1 MRKDKEE
8 IIINNEEIENI
19 QETTKNTGSLNNS
32 DILSSIQGDPQLNRI
47 FDRPSKPSGNAVRIK
62 DTVCKPMK
70 YLPNY
75 FKSTHQLMNNE
86 ITPLIKMNNYEIV
99 NEDGV
104 CLLKRVSLSIPEG
117 KLVCLVGI
125 SQIEKVSLMESLAG
139 LTHSGHTVC
148 GDVFVKNEINE
159 LSIRNTS
166 EWFLNVNYI
175 EHTVI
180 NYKNTPMYSVVH
192 SVAQCR
198 NISTPNVNALIKAFR
213 MEKAK
218 NILFKNLTENEKR
231 KVIIICGIM
240 GNNKFNIWDEPFS
253 NLGPE
258 IINTVIFLM
267 KKFKSTNLISIHEP
281 SVDLLNQ
288 MDYAIIIHKSTVI
301 YSGSVQNIKDYFI
314 DKGICFPSDIPHIN
328 YIMKL
333 CSNTSNNEQDTV
345 NIRIFNEISER
356 IITSSTLHNKQCKR
370 RIWWIKSQV
379 RVSHTKIFQILRRL
393 PYFDK
398 QFKGSSLTL
407 DICVLLLCLFIGVVI
422 MCLLFSNILIKNG
435 VFKYENISSMDLVY
449 KLHMIREY
457 LINHAKYTEK
467 SPCIIY
473 CDNILRVISNNCWVH
488 ILQHIFTPII
498 MVIYTLSVILPGC
511 MNKSEFYR
519 NCKLSIKRNEFTAGD
534 VIISQV
540 LDILIRK
547 TLLIFI
553 CKVSLYIFI
562 YAYLDSNIK
571 KYIRISHTL
580 SITLLSISSVLLGIY
595 LLIVHLIPY
604 TYNIHRIILFLC
616 ILIPESVYNYIKPV
630 WYKHTFIN
638 DIGIF
643 RMENSLFMD
652 GIRDMFGLNQETSLL
667 LRCTY
672 GLFWCARVLYKV
684 SPHNC
689 FIHLLQI
696 VCVYNESIIIT
707 DTHMSKYK
715 DNSSKL
721 QDILHKLIKSQC
733 TQERETEITNS
744 FLSHIRD
751 IVSSCKL
758 PHEIFNGN
766 VLLLGISIMYILKN
780 IIVLFILP
788 LGLLILVLIYSYA
801 YLIPELSE

>member
-1 MRKDKEE
+1 MKKDKEE
-8 IIINNEEIENI
+8 IILNIEEIENI
-19 QETTKNTGSLNNS
+19 QEITKNTGNLNNS
-32 DILSSIQGDPQLNRI
+32 DVLSSIHGDPQINRI
-47 FDRPSKPSGNAVRIK
+47 FDRPSKSSDNPIRIK
-62 DTVCKPMK
+62 DKVCKSMK

-75 FKSTHQLMNNE
+75 FKSTHELMNNE
-86 ITPLIKMNNYEIV
+86 ITPLIKMNNYEII
-99 NEDGV
+99 NEDGM

-117 KLVCLVGI
+117 KLVCLMGI

-148 GDVFVKNEINE
+148 GDVFVKNETNE

-180 NYKNTPMYSVVH
+180 NYKNIPMYSVVH
-192 SVAQCR
+192 SVAKCR
-198 NISTPNVNALIKAFR
+198 NISTQNVNALIKALHT
-213 MEKAK
+213 EKAK

-231 KVIIICGIM
+231 RVIIICGIM
-240 GNNKFNIWDEPFS
+240 GNNKLNIWDEPFL
-253 NLGPE
+253 NLSSE

-288 MDYAIIIHKSTVI
+288 MDYTIIIHKSTVI

-314 DKGICFPSDIPHIN
+314 NKGIYFPSDISHMN
-328 YIMKL
+328 YIIKL
-333 CSNTSNNEQDTV
+333 CSNTSNNEQDAV
-345 NIRIFNEISER
+345 NIRILNEISDR
-356 IITSSTLHNKQCKR
+356 IINSSKLHNKQYKD

-379 RVSHTKIFQILRRL
+379 HISYTKVFQILRRL

-398 QFKGSSLTL
+398 QFKGSSLLL
-407 DICVLLLCLFIGVVI
+407 DISVHLLCLFIGVVI
-422 MCLLFSNILIKNG
+422 TCLLFSNILIKNEI
-435 VFKYENISSMDLVY
+435 FKYENIPSMDLVY
-449 KLHMIREY
+449 KLHMIREC
-457 LINHAKYTEK
+457 LINHVKYTEN

-473 CDNILRVISNNCWVH
+473 CDNILRIISNNCWVH
-488 ILQHIFTPII
+488 TLQHIFTPII
-498 MVIYTLSVILPGC
+498 MIIYILSVVLPGR
-511 MNKSEFYR
+511 MNKYEFYR
-519 NCKLSIKRNEFTAGD
+519 NCKLSIKRNEFTTGD

-580 SITLLSISSVLLGIY
+580 SITLLCISSVLLSMY
-595 LLIVHLIPY
+595 LLILHLIPY
-604 TYNIHRIILFLC
+604 TYNIHKIILLLC
-616 ILIPESVYNYIKPV
+616 ILIPESVYNYIKPAL
-630 WYKHTFIN
+630 YKHVFIN
-638 DIGIF
+638 DIGVF

-652 GIRDMFGLNQETSLL
+652 GIRSMFGLNHETSLL
-667 LRCTY
+667 LTCIH
-672 GLFWCARVLYKV
+672 GLFWCVRVLYKI

-707 DTHMSKYK
+707 DTYMSKYK

-721 QDILHKLIKSQC
+721 QDILHKLIKSKC
-733 TQERETEITNS
+733 TQERETEIISS
-744 FLSHIRD
+744 FLSHIKN
-751 IVSSCKL
+751 VLSLCKL

-766 VLLLGISIMYILKN
+766 VLLQSISIMYIIKS
-780 IIVLFILP
+780 IIILFILP
-788 LGLLILVLIYSYA
+788 MGLLILVLIYSYV
-801 YLIPELSE
+801 YLIPKLTE